1 MDVEQ
6 DRRGPLRLLGR
17 STAVVLAVAF
27 VALLV
32 YGVVT
37 QAPDPAIDDAL
48 ASGRAAPAPG
58 FSLEVLENGRPGA
71 RLEGA
76 WRRAAQ
82 DGTVDLRELRGTPV
96 MTNIWASWCPPCR
109 EEAPLL
115 QRGQFGAQDQQ
126 GREHGARLIVDRPAE
141 SVGRVAAI
149 EPDEPRSS
157 ARASPLRRGRWDHDR
172 RSAAGGER
180 RRVPRAVSP
189 PGSLHAGPAAAGV
202 AARDRRHP
210 RTQ

>member
-37 QAPDPAIDDAL
+37 QAPDRAIDDAL

-96 MTNIWASWCPPCR
+96 MINIWASWCPPCR

-126 GREHGARLIVDRPAE
+126 GREHGARLIVDRQAE

-149 EPDEPRSS
+149 EPDEPGGLPLERRLFGAVGGITTAE
-157 ARASPLRRGRWDHDR
+157 ARQAVKDVVYLALCLRRDLCTPVR
-172 RSAAGGER
+172 RLLG
-180 RRVPRAVSP
+180 
-189 PGSLHAGPAAAGV
+189 
-202 AARDRRHP
+202 
-210 RTQ
+210 